1 MIYIN
6 SKLTVNTTI
15 DMLIIC
21 DIIYIIMLEVVEE
34 VERKQV
40 FFSKIFLL
48 HVFIRK
54 SNNFW
59 FTIIVIFQLQ

>member
-48 HVFIRK
+48 HVLIRK
-54 SNNFW
+54 SNNF
-59 FTIIVIFQLQ
+59 

>member
-6 SKLTVNTTI
+6 LKVTVNIII

-34 VERKQV
+34 VERK
-40 FFSKIFLL
+40 
-48 HVFIRK
+48 
-54 SNNFW
+54 
-59 FTIIVIFQLQ
+59 

>member
-6 SKLTVNTTI
+6 SKLMVNTTI

-40 FFSKIFLL
+40 FSPIFFFYMYLSESL
-48 HVFIRK
+48 IT
-54 SNNFW
+54 SD
-59 FTIIVIFQLQ
+59 LQ

>member
-6 SKLTVNTTI
+6 LKLTVNIII

-34 VERKQV
+34 VERKLS
-40 FFSKIFLL
+40 FFF
-48 HVFIRK
+48 
-54 SNNFW
+54 
-59 FTIIVIFQLQ
+59 

>member
-1 MIYIN
+1 MIYTN

-54 SNNFW
+54 SNNF
-59 FTIIVIFQLQ
+59 

>member
-34 VERKQV
+34 VERK
-40 FFSKIFLL
+40 

-54 SNNFW
+54 SNNF
-59 FTIIVIFQLQ
+59 

>member
-40 FFSKIFLL
+40 FSPRFFFYMYR
-48 HVFIRK
+48 VFIRK
-54 SNNFW
+54 SNNF
-59 FTIIVIFQLQ
+59 

>member
-1 MIYIN
+1 M
-6 SKLTVNTTI
+6 VNTTI

-40 FFSKIFLL
+40 FSPRFFFYMYLSESLIT
-48 HVFIRK
+48 
-54 SNNFW
+54 SD
-59 FTIIVIFQLQ
+59 LQ

>member
-6 SKLTVNTTI
+6 SKLMVNTTI

-54 SNNFW
+54 SNNF
-59 FTIIVIFQLQ
+59 

>member
-6 SKLTVNTTI
+6 SKVTVNTTI

-54 SNNFW
+54 SNNF
-59 FTIIVIFQLQ
+59 

>member
-21 DIIYIIMLEVVEE
+21 GIIYIIMLEVVEE
-34 VERKQV
+34 VERKPK
-40 FFSKIFLL
+40 FFSPRFFFYMYLSESLIT
-48 HVFIRK
+48 
-54 SNNFW
+54 SD
-59 FTIIVIFQLQ
+59 LQ

>member
-1 MIYIN
+1 MNYIN

-54 SNNFW
+54 SNNF
-59 FTIIVIFQLQ
+59 

>member
-6 SKLTVNTTI
+6 LKLMVNIII

-34 VERKQV
+34 VERK
-40 FFSKIFLL
+40 
-48 HVFIRK
+48 
-54 SNNFW
+54 
-59 FTIIVIFQLQ
+59 

>member
-21 DIIYIIMLEVVEE
+21 DVIYIIMLEVVEE

>member
-6 SKLTVNTTI
+6 LKLTVNIII

-34 VERKQV
+34 VEK
-40 FFSKIFLL
+40 K
-48 HVFIRK
+48 
-54 SNNFW
+54 
-59 FTIIVIFQLQ
+59 

>member
-34 VERKQV
+34 VEKKQV

>member
-40 FFSKIFLL
+40 LFSKIFLL

-54 SNNFW
+54 SNNF
-59 FTIIVIFQLQ
+59 

>member
-1 MIYIN
+1 MIYID

-54 SNNFW
+54 SNNF
-59 FTIIVIFQLQ
+59 

>member
-6 SKLTVNTTI
+6 LKLTVNIII

-34 VERKQV
+34 VERK
-40 FFSKIFLL
+40 
-48 HVFIRK
+48 
-54 SNNFW
+54 
-59 FTIIVIFQLQ
+59 

>member
-6 SKLTVNTTI
+6 SKLTLNTTI

-54 SNNFW
+54 SNNF
-59 FTIIVIFQLQ
+59 

>member
-1 MIYIN
+1 M
-6 SKLTVNTTI
+6 VNTTI

>member
-54 SNNFW
+54 SNNF
-59 FTIIVIFQLQ
+59 

>member
-1 MIYIN
+1 MIYTN

>member
-21 DIIYIIMLEVVEE
+21 DIIYIIMLQVVEE

-40 FFSKIFLL
+40 FSPRFFFYMYLSESLIT
-48 HVFIRK
+48 
-54 SNNFW
+54 SD
-59 FTIIVIFQLQ
+59 LQ

>member
-21 DIIYIIMLEVVEE
+21 DIIYIIMLEVVEG
-34 VERKQV
+34 VERKPS
-40 FFSKIFLL
+40 FSLQDF
-48 HVFIRK
+48 
-54 SNNFW
+54 S
-59 FTIIVIFQLQ
+59 FTCIYQKV

>member
-40 FFSKIFLL
+40 FSPRFFFYRYMYLSESLIT
-48 HVFIRK
+48 
-54 SNNFW
+54 SD
-59 FTIIVIFQLQ
+59 LQ

>member
-6 SKLTVNTTI
+6 SKLTVNATI

-54 SNNFW
+54 SNNF
-59 FTIIVIFQLQ
+59 